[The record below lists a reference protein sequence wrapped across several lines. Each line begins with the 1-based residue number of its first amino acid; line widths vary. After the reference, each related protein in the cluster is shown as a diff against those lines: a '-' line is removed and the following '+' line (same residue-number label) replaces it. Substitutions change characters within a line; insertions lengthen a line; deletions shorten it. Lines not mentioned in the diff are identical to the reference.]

1 MVPFDEQKTD
11 EKNNPYE
18 NSGLIFAD
26 SIISNNS
33 QFSGVIKRLL
43 EKTLLVDDR
52 KKALD
57 LYPKLHSGWK
67 VITTNGEVFDS
78 RGTISAGTEYRVK
91 PLKRKREKNVLES
104 ELDSSKNLSNEIEKE
119 ISENKLKSIDLIK
132 QGKQNF

>member
-1 MVPFDEQKTD
+1 MKKRND
-11 EKNNPYE
+11 EKGNPYE

-33 QFSGVIKRLL
+33 QFSGVIKHLL

-52 KKALD
+52 KKALE

-91 PLKRKREKNVLES
+91 PLIRKREKNVLES
-104 ELDSSKNLSNEIEKE
+104 ELE
-119 ISENKLKSIDLIK
+119 
-132 QGKQNF
+132 

>member
-18 NSGLIFAD
+18 NSGLLIAD

-33 QFSGVIKRLL
+33 RFSGVIKRLL
-43 EKTLLVDDR
+43 EKTLLVDER
-52 KKALD
+52 KEALV

-91 PLKRKREKNVLES
+91 PLIRKREKNVLES
-104 ELDSSKNLSNEIEKE
+104 ELDSSKNLI
-119 ISENKLKSIDLIK
+119 
-132 QGKQNF
+132 